1 MGHVAYYYPI
11 LMYLTDSTVQENL
24 ALLLTVS
31 SLWSS
36 GTAVEVHADGPVSI
50 PIASKDEDILHG
62 PYTDMQKSVAHPTK
76 FFKLLLTTVFLL
88 VCEGSLA
95 EGIKDVRFFR

>member
-1 MGHVAYYYPI
+1 MGHPVQYMCQRKIVSPI
-11 LMYLTDSTVQENL
+11 NL
-24 ALLLTVS
+24 KIVS

-62 PYTDMQKSVAHPTK
+62 PY
-76 FFKLLLTTVFLL
+76 
-88 VCEGSLA
+88 
-95 EGIKDVRFFR
+95 